1 MTKTVKEH
9 LIKSLAAGQFVS
21 GQLLGEQLSI
31 SRTAIAKHIKALTD
45 IGLDIFSVT
54 GKGYKLAQPLSLLER
69 DVITRLLAKK
79 LSNRSDHHSS
89 ENYSPEHYSSDNYSY
104 SAKSGSISLPL
115 VEVHSLIDS
124 TNDYLMRRL
133 PNQLSTGQ
141 VCLAEYQSAGRGRR
155 GRQWISPFG
164 SQIYMSMY
172 WYLEQG
178 LSAAMGLS
186 LLTALA
192 VSDAIKAHSNVQ
204 VQLKWPNDIYLDG
217 VKLAGIL
224 IDLEGQALEPS
235 HCVIG
240 IGLNLHMPEEAGRL
254 IDQRWTDLQS
264 HSEVK
269 IDRNAL
275 SAELIS
281 ALHKRLH
288 QHSHS
293 GLTPMLDEWHAH
305 DAFLNKRVKL
315 ITGERITHGICRGVN
330 NQGALLL
337 EVDGQVSPVYGGEVS
352 LRMDE

>member
-1 MTKTVKEH
+1 MTKAVKEH
-9 LIKSLAAGQFVS
+9 LVKSLASGQFVS
-21 GQLLGEQLSI
+21 GQLLGEQLGI
-31 SRTAIAKHIKALTD
+31 SRTAIAKHIKALSE
-45 IGLDIFSVT
+45 IGLDIYSVT
-54 GKGYKLAQPLSLLER
+54 GKGYKLAQPLYLLEK
-69 DVITRLLAKK
+69 DKIIGLLADEVNKQIEK
-79 LSNRSDHHSS
+79 PSD
-89 ENYSPEHYSSDNYSY
+89 
-104 SAKSGSISLPL
+104 LPL

-133 PNQLSTGQ
+133 PNQVMPGQ

-164 SQIYMSMY
+164 SQIYLSMY

-186 LLTALA
+186 LVTALA
-192 VSDAIKAHSNVQ
+192 VSDAIKAHCEVQ

-240 IGLNLHMPEEAGRL
+240 IGLNLHMPEEAGKL
-254 IDQRWTDLQS
+254 IEQKWTDLQS
-264 HSEVK
+264 HSKVK

-275 SAELIS
+275 SAQLIS
-281 ALHKRLH
+281 CLRKRLH
-288 QHSHS
+288 QHQQE
-293 GLTPMLDEWHAH
+293 GLVPMLDEWHAH

-315 ITGERITHGICRGVN
+315 ITGERVTHGICRGVN

-337 EVDGQVSPVYGGEVS
+337 EVDGQVKPVYGGEVS

>member
-1 MTKTVKEH
+1 MTKAVKEH
-9 LIKSLAAGQFVS
+9 LIKSLASGQFVS
-21 GQLLGEQLSI
+21 GQLLGDELGI
-31 SRTAIAKHIKALTD
+31 SRTAIAKHIKVLTD
-45 IGLDIFSVT
+45 IGLDIYSVT
-54 GKGYKLAQPLSLLER
+54 GKGYKLAQPLYLLEK
-69 DVITRLLAKK
+69 DKIINLLADETNNQGEKQ
-79 LSNRSDHHSS
+79 N
-89 ENYSPEHYSSDNYSY
+89 N
-104 SAKSGSISLPL
+104 LPL
-115 VEVHSLIDS
+115 IEVHSLIDS

-133 PNQLSTGQ
+133 PNQVSPGQ

-164 SQIYMSMY
+164 SQIYLSMY

-178 LSAAMGLS
+178 LSVAMGLS
-186 LLTALA
+186 LVTALA

-240 IGLNLHMPEEAGRL
+240 IGLNLHMPVEAGKL
-254 IDQRWTDLQS
+254 IEQKWTDLQS
-264 HSEVK
+264 HSKIK

-275 SAELIS
+275 SAQLIS
-281 ALHKRLH
+281 CLYQRLQQH
-288 QHSHS
+288 QQV
-293 GLTPMLDEWHAH
+293 GLVPMLEEWHAH

-315 ITGERITHGICRGVN
+315 ITGERVTHGICRGVN
-330 NQGALLL
+330 NQGALML
-337 EVDGQVSPVYGGEVS
+337 EVDGQVKPIYGGEVS

>member
-1 MTKTVKEH
+1 MTKAVKEH
-9 LIKSLAAGQFVS
+9 LIKSLASGQFVS
-21 GQLLGEQLSI
+21 GQLLGDELGI
-31 SRTAIAKHIKALTD
+31 SRTAIAKHIKVLTD
-45 IGLDIFSVT
+45 IGLDIYSVT
-54 GKGYKLAQPLSLLER
+54 GKGYKLAQPLHLLEK
-69 DVITRLLAKK
+69 DKIINLLADEANKQGEK
-79 LSNRSDHHSS
+79 QHN
-89 ENYSPEHYSSDNYSY
+89 
-104 SAKSGSISLPL
+104 LPL
-115 VEVHSLIDS
+115 IEVHSLIDS

-133 PNQLSTGQ
+133 PNQVSPGQ

-164 SQIYMSMY
+164 SQIYLSMY

-186 LLTALA
+186 LMTALA

-240 IGLNLHMPEEAGRL
+240 IGLNLHMPAEAGKL
-254 IDQRWTDLQS
+254 IEQKWTDLQS
-264 HSEVK
+264 HSKVK

-275 SAELIS
+275 SAQLIS
-281 ALHKRLH
+281 CLYQRLQQH
-288 QHSHS
+288 QQV
-293 GLTPMLDEWHAH
+293 GLVPMLEEWHAH
-305 DAFLNKRVKL
+305 DAFINKRVKL
-315 ITGERITHGICRGVN
+315 ITGERTPHGICRGVN

-337 EVDGQVSPVYGGEVS
+337 EVDGQVKPIYGGEVS
-352 LRMDE
+352 LRMDA

>member
-1 MTKTVKEH
+1 MTKTVKDH
-9 LIKSLAAGQFVS
+9 LIKALAVGEFVS
-21 GQLLGEQLSI
+21 GQLLGEQLGI

-45 IGLDIFSVT
+45 IGLDIYSVT
-54 GKGYKLAQPLSLLER
+54 GKGYKLAKPLYLLDKEK
-69 DVITRLLAKK
+69 IIPRLD
-79 LSNRSDHHSS
+79 SFD
-89 ENYSPEHYSSDNYSY
+89 
-104 SAKSGSISLPL
+104 GLPL
-115 VEVHSLIDS
+115 IEVHNLIDS

-155 GRQWISPFG
+155 GRKWISPFG
-164 SQIYMSMY
+164 SQIYLSMY

-178 LSAAMGLS
+178 LSASMGLS
-186 LLTALA
+186 LVTALA
-192 VSDAIKAHSNVQ
+192 VSDAVKAHCKVQ

-240 IGLNLHMPEEAGRL
+240 IGLNMKMPESSGKL
-254 IDQRWTDLQS
+254 IEQQWTDLQS
-264 HSEVK
+264 HSKVK
-269 IDRNAL
+269 LDRNAL
-275 SAELIS
+275 CAQLINC
-281 ALHKRLH
+281 LRQRLH
-288 QHSHS
+288 QYQQVGLTSMLAEWHSHD
-293 GLTPMLDEWHAH
+293 T
-305 DAFLNKRVKL
+305 FLNKRVKL

-337 EVDGQVSPVYGGEVS
+337 EVNGQIKAIYGGEVS

>member
-1 MTKTVKEH
+1 MTKAFKEH
-9 LIKSLAAGQFVS
+9 LVKSLASGQFVS
-21 GQLLGEQLSI
+21 GQLLGEQLGI
-31 SRTAIAKHIKALTD
+31 SRTAIAKHIKALTE
-45 IGLDIFSVT
+45 IGLDIYSVT
-54 GKGYKLAQPLSLLER
+54 GKGYKLAQPMYLLEK
-69 DVITRLLAKK
+69 DKILCLLVNEASKQTEK
-79 LSNRSDHHSS
+79 QSD
-89 ENYSPEHYSSDNYSY
+89 
-104 SAKSGSISLPL
+104 LPL

-133 PNQLSTGQ
+133 PNQVSPGQ

-164 SQIYMSMY
+164 SQIYLSMY

-186 LLTALA
+186 LVTALA
-192 VSDAIKAHSNVQ
+192 VSDAVKAHSDIQ

-240 IGLNLHMPEEAGRL
+240 IGLNLHMPEEAGKL
-254 IDQRWTDLQS
+254 IEQKWTDLQS
-264 HSEVK
+264 HSKVK

-275 SAELIS
+275 SAQLIS
-281 ALHKRLH
+281 CLRQRLH
-288 QHSHS
+288 QHQQE
-293 GLTPMLDEWHAH
+293 GLVPMLDEWHAH

-315 ITGERITHGICRGVN
+315 ITGERVTHGICRGVN

-337 EVDGQVSPVYGGEVS
+337 EVDGQVKPVYGGEVS